1 MNDKVINVFSF
12 NRPKYLVQVLAGL
25 KQNNLEGWDI
35 VLWQDGVKNKFSN
48 KVKAAPDHI
57 EACVEIFG
65 LSFPTGVIAGG
76 HAHKENWGI
85 DITYMNAK
93 EHTFNQYELALFIE
107 DDLVPSS
114 QYLDILLKIHS
125 QVKDNPKIAQI
136 SAYGPD
142 RLVTDKEQEI
152 GVYSFEPAKPQ
163 WGYLLS
169 KEQWLRRKDLLTGY
183 WDLTK
188 HCDYDMRNQSAI
200 HEWMTNQGYPIKCAS
215 QDTADALAINKSGE
229 VKLTTLT
236 RNATYI
242 GASGLNFTP
251 EQFQA
256 GYYGKDRL
264 WSYGDLEHA
273 QFRIP
278 TDQQLEEMNRN
289 IKANCLI

>member
-1 MNDKVINVFSF
+1 MNDKVINIFSF

-25 KQNNLEGWDI
+25 KKNNLEGWDVI
-35 VLWQDGVKNKFSN
+35 LWQDGARNKFSN
-48 KVKAAPDHI
+48 RAKALDEDI
-57 EACVEIFG
+57 EACVFAFG
-65 LSFPTGVIAGG
+65 MAFPKSVIAGG
-76 HAHKENWGI
+76 HAHGENWGTGL
-85 DITYMNAK
+85 TYRNAK

-107 DDLVPSS
+107 DDLVPSP

-125 QVKDNPKIAQI
+125 QVKDNPRVAQV

-142 RLVTDKEQEI
+142 RLLTDKEQEI
-152 GVYSFEPAKPQ
+152 GAFSFEPCKPN

-169 KEQWLRRKDLLTGY
+169 KEQWLRRKDHLTGY
-183 WDLTK
+183 WDLIK
-188 HCDYDMRNQSAI
+188 DCDYKERDHAAI
-200 HEWMTNQGYPIKCAS
+200 ENWMADQGYPIKSTS
-215 QDTADALAINKSGE
+215 QDTADALAINKAGE
-229 VKLTTLT
+229 VKLSTMT

-251 EQFQA
+251 EQFES

-264 WSYGDLEHA
+264 WAYGDLENV
-273 QFRIP
+273 QFRVP